1 METLVV
7 YVYLGIVSS
16 ARVTPAKARHFA
28 LMRLI
33 VTYKM
38 VTIVFFEFRPNF
50 FATRTAATR
59 LQALLDPRNKPSCL
73 TSQRDM
79 LTASIS
85 VTLWL
90 P

>member
-1 METLVV
+1 MAMSVV
-7 YVYLGIVSS
+7 YVYLGIMSS
-16 ARVTPAKARHFA
+16 ARVAPANRRHFA
-28 LMRLI
+28 LVQPS

-79 LTASIS
+79 LTASTS
-85 VTLWL
+85 VTL
-90 P
+90 

>member
-1 METLVV
+1 MATTLV

-16 ARVTPAKARHFA
+16 PRVAPAKGRHFA
-28 LMRLI
+28 LVQLL

-38 VTIVFFEFRPNF
+38 VTIVFFEFRPNL

-79 LTASIS
+79 LTASTS
-85 VTLWL
+85 VTL
-90 P
+90 